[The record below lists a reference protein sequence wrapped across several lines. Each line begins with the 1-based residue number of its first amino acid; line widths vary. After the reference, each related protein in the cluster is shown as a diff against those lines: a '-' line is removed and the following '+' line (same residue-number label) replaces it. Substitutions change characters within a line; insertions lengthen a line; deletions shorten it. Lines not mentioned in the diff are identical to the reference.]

1 MNGGFYVLSF
11 QDFVF
16 TAKVDTDKIDYFID
30 IMNDLNRCFGFA
42 LMFHN
47 DNQVIWRDMRSLTK
61 NDYDPKKKKYSQGKW
76 YKIAHEFIAIYEEQG
91 YADRGE
97 RAEEFLQLIYMKIL
111 SIYDHDI
118 HNFFKGLQE
127 FNYLSKDKFEPSG
140 KKKFY
145 VMWYE
150 KDRGY
155 AHKSRFEYF
164 KD

>member
-16 TAKVDTDKIDYFID
+16 TAKVDTDKIDDFID

-76 YKIAHEFIAIYEEQG
+76 YKIAQEFIAIYEEQG

-127 FNYLSKDKFEPSG
+127 FENNVQTPEYDFFKKIWMMCDKMTLG
-140 KKKFY
+140 NT
-145 VMWYE
+145 VE
-150 KDRGY
+150 KP
-155 AHKSRFEYF
+155 EQVN
-164 KD
+164 